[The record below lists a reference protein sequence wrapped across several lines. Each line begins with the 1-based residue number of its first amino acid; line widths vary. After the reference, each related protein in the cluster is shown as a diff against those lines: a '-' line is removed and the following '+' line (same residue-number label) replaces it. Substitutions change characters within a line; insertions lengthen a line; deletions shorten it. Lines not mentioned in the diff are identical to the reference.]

1 MPRKQRIEYI
11 GAIYHVISRGNYR
24 KDLFTVAGSGE
35 AFEQALFEV
44 CERCNWKLHAYVI
57 MSNHYHLAL
66 ETPEGNLVAG
76 MKWLQGAF
84 ATRFNRFT
92 GERGHVFQGRYKS
105 LLIEPDQPLLGLVNY
120 IHLNPVR
127 AKIVTLDNLKAYA
140 LSSFPKYFKKHVP
153 GIYDRGFCLG
163 LIDLPDSA
171 AGMRRYH
178 KYLELQDEQ
187 DPKRKEE
194 LYRKYCR
201 GWIVAS
207 KEYKKERQKEI
218 SNDYPD
224 VEWEGV
230 GMSDLKAAK
239 WESLLKKELK
249 SLGKNQKD
257 IESSPKGME
266 WKIKIAI
273 ALRTEGAS
281 NPWIAKALNMG
292 HPSRVSNLLSNE
304 MFKFNV

>member
-1 MPRKQRIEYI
+1 
-11 GAIYHVISRGNYR
+11 
-24 KDLFTVAGSGE
+24 
-35 AFEQALFEV
+35 
-44 CERCNWKLHAYVI
+44 
-57 MSNHYHLAL
+57 
-66 ETPEGNLVAG
+66 
-76 MKWLQGAF
+76 MKC
-84 ATRFNRFT
+84 
-92 GERGHVFQGRYKS
+92 
-105 LLIEPDQPLLGLVNY
+105 
-120 IHLNPVR
+120 LNSTFDPFR
-127 AKIVTLDNLKAYA
+127 E
-140 LSSFPKYFKKHVP
+140 SPKYFEKHVP

-230 GMSDLKAAK
+230 GMSDLKEAK

-249 SLGKNQKD
+249 SLGKNQKEKLMCLLHFEFLAEFFPIHIPGIVD
-257 IESSPKGME
+257 IT
-266 WKIKIAI
+266 I
-273 ALRTEGAS
+273 
-281 NPWIAKALNMG
+281 
-292 HPSRVSNLLSNE
+292 V
-304 MFKFNV
+304 